1 MDVGGS
7 GDSCPWEERVQ
18 EADQSAKQRRGNS
31 GEAIPVTPL
40 TTKSSAKATPFPI
53 ASQATREEGA
63 HAIFG
68 YVRGIS
74 ACPNNIATPAL
85 RAAFPDWDDRK
96 ITTWSNQLLCS
107 ILEYHLACITRGTK
121 YCAPLLP
128 EEIEAKLPPL
138 ADYLVSD
145 RRAVVD
151 VSPKDNQSRA
161 LRVTVWLHSLD
172 QNLVGGEDAAASLH
186 LSDHRK
192 GSLLNHFLSPSMSYL
207 RTEDVFARTVE
218 DNWKMHQ
225 EHKKHYTDH
234 LKEALPQ
241 RTELKRSLQHKEE
254 KLALATS
261 PRNEAK
267 LSRHLGNIQEELE
280 HTEKEIKY
288 VRGQLEELWEVEPTY
303 VSDPETQAEVDP
315 IDDVVEDTEQSGHSP
330 SESASADAQSAGV
343 TQGENQQS
351 AEGGHP
357 LVIPGAPQTME
368 VDDEDVVPTSSVN
381 WAGVTPAEDSMLDKE
396 DPAVADTGDNIS
408 VAGDMANLQ
417 LRLPKPDIPDGDA
430 ASP

>member
-1 MDVGGS
+1 M
-7 GDSCPWEERVQ
+7 
-18 EADQSAKQRRGNS
+18 
-31 GEAIPVTPL
+31 
-40 TTKSSAKATPFPI
+40 
-53 ASQATREEGA
+53 
-63 HAIFG
+63 
-68 YVRGIS
+68 
-74 ACPNNIATPAL
+74 
-85 RAAFPDWDDRK
+85 
-96 ITTWSNQLLCS
+96 
-107 ILEYHLACITRGTK
+107 
-121 YCAPLLP
+121 
-128 EEIEAKLPPL
+128 PPL

-151 VSPKDNQSRA
+151 VRPKDNRSRA
-161 LRVTVWLHSLD
+161 LRVAVWLHSLD
-172 QNLVGGEDAAASLH
+172 QNLVGSDAAAASLH

-192 GSLLNHFLSPSMSYL
+192 GSLLNHFLSPGMSYL
-207 RTEDVFARTVE
+207 KTKDVFARAVE
-218 DNWKMHQ
+218 DNWKTHQ

-234 LKEALPQ
+234 LKKALPQ
-241 RTELKRSLQHKEE
+241 RTELKRSLLHKEE

-261 PRNEAK
+261 PRNQAK

-280 HTEKEIKY
+280 RTEKEIKY
-288 VRGQLEELWEVEPTY
+288 ARGQLEELREVEPTY
-303 VSDPETQAEVDP
+303 VSDPETRAEVDL

-330 SESASADAQSAGV
+330 SEGASANAQSAGV
-343 TQGENQQS
+343 TPGENQQS

-357 LVIPGAPQTME
+357 LVILGAPQTME

-417 LRLPKPDIPDGDA
+417 LRSPKPDSPDGDA

>member
-1 MDVGGS
+1 M
-7 GDSCPWEERVQ
+7 
-18 EADQSAKQRRGNS
+18 
-31 GEAIPVTPL
+31 
-40 TTKSSAKATPFPI
+40 
-53 ASQATREEGA
+53 
-63 HAIFG
+63 
-68 YVRGIS
+68 
-74 ACPNNIATPAL
+74 
-85 RAAFPDWDDRK
+85 
-96 ITTWSNQLLCS
+96 
-107 ILEYHLACITRGTK
+107 
-121 YCAPLLP
+121 
-128 EEIEAKLPPL
+128 
-138 ADYLVSD
+138 
-145 RRAVVD
+145 VD
-151 VSPKDNQSRA
+151 VRPKDNQSRA
-161 LRVTVWLHSLD
+161 LRVAVWLHSLD

-192 GSLLNHFLSPSMSYL
+192 GSLLNHFLSPGTSYL
-207 RTEDVFARTVE
+207 RTKDVFARMVE
-218 DNWKMHQ
+218 DNWKMQQ
-225 EHKKHYTDH
+225 EHKKHYTDR
-234 LKEALPQ
+234 LKKALSQ

-261 PRNEAK
+261 PWNEAK
-267 LSRHLGNIQEELE
+267 LSHHLGNIQEELE

-288 VRGQLEELWEVEPTY
+288 IRGQLEELREVEPTY

-330 SESASADAQSAGV
+330 SESASADAQSTGV

-357 LVIPGAPQTME
+357 LVILGAPQTME

-381 WAGVTPAEDSMLDKE
+381 WAGVTPAEDFMLDKE

-417 LRLPKPDIPDGDA
+417 LRSPKPDSPDGNA